1 MQQACYDTRTLQ
13 YHCLP
18 WQGVCQLV
26 LFISLIVVLSFSF
39 PMSADAGPRQLISF
53 VTSRNDG
60 VYQQIIE
67 LTRKEINKNN
77 NSYHYRIVD
86 LSRQQ
91 SLEGNSDYII
101 SIGTSAAEYLYPRKV
116 DAIIISAL
124 LTQSAYAALKNQ
136 HLPDSAEKPAKGLYP
151 LLLNQPFSRFL
162 QLGAALIPG
171 AKSVGILLGPTNRPR
186 QTEISHFAASIGL
199 KAKFAYIRKA
209 DNPVKII
216 NPIIRATDFFVVL
229 PDQQA
234 INQAAATPVLQL
246 SFRHKKPV
254 IAYSGKYVQAGALAA
269 VFSSPEDIAKEI
281 AQTLNRLHKGKPVQ
295 PGPNWPTHFSV
306 DLNTSVARSLQLR
319 LDSKHNYQKA
329 IKKLEA
335 SQ

>member
-1 MQQACYDTRTLQ
+1 MQQACYDTRTLR

-18 WQGVCQLV
+18 WQGICQLV
-26 LFISLIVVLSFSF
+26 LFISLTVVLSFSF
-39 PMSADAGPRQLISF
+39 PLPADAEPRQFISI

-86 LSRQQ
+86 LSQQ
-91 SLEGNSDYII
+91 QNLEDNSDYII
-101 SIGTSAAEYLYPRKV
+101 SIGTSAAEYLYQRKP

-124 LTQSAYAALKNQ
+124 LTQSAYTALKNQ
-136 HLPDSAEKPAKGLYP
+136 HLSESAEKSAKGLYP

-162 QLGAALIPG
+162 QLGSTMIPG

-186 QTEISHFAASIGL
+186 QTEISHFATSIGL
-199 KAKFAYIRKA
+199 KAKFAYISET

-216 NPIIRATDFFVVL
+216 DPVIRATDFFVVL

-246 SFRHKKPV
+246 SFRHKTPV
-254 IAYSGKYVQAGALAA
+254 IAYSGKYVKAGALAA
-269 VFSSPEDIAKEI
+269 VFSSPKDIAKEI
-281 AQTLNRLHKGKPVQ
+281 AQALDRLHKENPIKPE
-295 PGPNWPTHFSV
+295 PGWPTHFSV
-306 DLNTSVARSLQLR
+306 DINASVARSLQLR